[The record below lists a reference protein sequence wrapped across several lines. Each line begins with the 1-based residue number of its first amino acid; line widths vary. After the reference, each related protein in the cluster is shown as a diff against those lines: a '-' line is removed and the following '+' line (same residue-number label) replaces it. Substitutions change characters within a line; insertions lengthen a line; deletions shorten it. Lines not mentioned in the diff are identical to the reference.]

1 MNATPSSTSGS
12 EPAFDALDAEPQD
25 ALFDDTADDG
35 SDVADDHALTLRAHA
50 AARADADDAR
60 LAAWIDAIVDRPL
73 RVEGGLAYPRD
84 EAGWGFAIRD
94 DALSP
99 NST

>member
-1 MNATPSSTSGS
+1 VLPHYYRDYDVPLLCTIGNGAGAES
-12 EPAFDALDAEPQD
+12 FD
-25 ALFDDTADDG
+25 
-35 SDVADDHALTLRAHA
+35 
-50 AARADADDAR
+50 
-60 LAAWIDAIVDRPL
+60 WIDAIVDRPL

-99 NST
+99 L

>member
-1 MNATPSSTSGS
+1 MSEVRRFGS
-12 EPAFDALDAEPQD
+12 L
-25 ALFDDTADDG
+25 
-35 SDVADDHALTLRAHA
+35 LTA
-50 AARADADDAR
+50 AALVALSASAA
-60 LAAWIDAIVDRPL
+60 LAQSHRIPLLPHYYRDYDVPLLCTIGNGAGAESFDWIDAIVDRPL

-99 NST
+99 L